1 MRSPVPKGD
10 APRNPVRAAVPR
22 ILIADDDRT
31 LGRALAFAVRDL
43 LGMEA
48 TVVLDAYEASQQLA
62 TAHFDAVV
70 TDIFMPGDGR
80 TVLRKV
86 RETCPDTPVIV
97 MTAMTDRYGRDEAL
111 ALGAFEFLAKPFS
124 AEDLGRVLQRA
135 LPDGALPP
143 RAR

>member
-1 MRSPVPKGD
+1 MSNTVSKGNP
-10 APRNPVRAAVPR
+10 PRNPVRTGTPR

-48 TVVLDAYEASQQLA
+48 VVVLDAYEASRQLA
-62 TAHFDAVV
+62 TARFDAVV

-80 TVLRKV
+80 TVVRKA

-97 MTAMTDRYGRDEAL
+97 MTAMTDRYGRDEAV
-111 ALGAFEFLAKPFS
+111 ALGAFELLAKPFS
-124 AEDLGRVLQRA
+124 AEDLGRVLTRA
-135 LPDGALPP
+135 LPAGTLPP
-143 RAR
+143 RDR